1 MGKYRLAVLIAGAS
15 AVISQ
20 SLNIRE
26 GLVLFSGNELTFG
39 IMLGGWLAGTGL
51 GGLLGGRR
59 TGAGNPTRVLTALFG
74 LLVSAN
80 VFAHIF
86 LRFAPFIFGLPYG
99 EVVSLERMI
108 YISLV
113 ALVPCG
119 MILGAIFPVASRL
132 IPAVEAYMYEGI
144 GSFLGGIL
152 CAVVLIPML
161 PALGILVI
169 LISLVLLGLALVH
182 GHRWLWVLALLPL
195 ALVFKINGIE
205 FSLRKIAGGKREL
218 ISTVETKYGRS
229 SVFRSGQQYDF
240 FTSGVYDFS
249 CPDAYRAEMAVHYSL
264 LLHPNPRQV
273 LLVGGGMGGGRSEIL
288 KHPSV
293 RVLTYAEMD
302 PQFYRWAENFVTLKT
317 PDSSRYRTVFGDARF
332 FVNHTRERFDAVIIN
347 LPDPVNGQLN
357 RFYTR
362 EFFTEARRVLRPGG
376 ILAVGVSAPPDIV
389 SPFYAEFL
397 RTIRSAVASAFA
409 WVRVLPADKVLFV
422 AADRDLGGDAITDLL
437 SRRIA
442 ERNLPTLYVTVSYV
456 RANLNSEKINYY
468 DRTLRQ
474 ATDRENRDLKPVC
487 YYYTMILWSGLG
499 SNFLKKFFIGIS
511 RVNPAFFFLPLLLV
525 FLFFRRRAL
534 VYLSLIASGAGSLA
548 MELVLMVLFQLTY
561 GYVYGWV
568 APLIAAFMAG
578 LAAGAWIST
587 KRYSGQPGAVRR
599 LSDWSLANA
608 GIIGLA
614 VLTVLLRAPGKI
626 FFIPALL
633 LAGGLVNGI
642 YFSLVLGFLGP
653 RRAGL
658 AYGLDLIGSSL
669 AALAVSVLLIPLLG
683 VTYTLL
689 GFMSLNL
696 LVAAGIRTIK

>member
-229 SVFRSGQQYDF
+229 SVFRSGQQ
-240 FTSGVYDFS
+240 
-249 CPDAYRAEMAVHYSL
+249 A
-264 LLHPNPRQV
+264 
-273 LLVGGGMGGGRSEIL
+273 
-288 KHPSV
+288 
-293 RVLTYAEMD
+293 
-302 PQFYRWAENFVTLKT
+302 
-317 PDSSRYRTVFGDARF
+317 TV
-332 FVNHTRERFDAVIIN
+332 
-347 LPDPVNGQLN
+347 
-357 RFYTR
+357 
-362 EFFTEARRVLRPGG
+362 
-376 ILAVGVSAPPDIV
+376 
-389 SPFYAEFL
+389 
-397 RTIRSAVASAFA
+397 IRSKGCGFKCQIVTNTHVQAAG
-409 WVRVLPADKVLFV
+409 KVSSKL
-422 AADRDLGGDAITDLL
+422 RRRQHLTDLL
-437 SRRIA
+437 ARRQVELVHGRADQRVSRQSA
-442 ERNLPTLYVTVSYV
+442 
-456 RANLNSEKINYY
+456 
-468 DRTLRQ
+468 
-474 ATDRENRDLKPVC
+474 
-487 YYYTMILWSGLG
+487 
-499 SNFLKKFFIGIS
+499 GIS
-511 RVNPAFFFLPLLLV
+511 FTGNINRLAIRGQRDAF
-525 FLFFRRRAL
+525 
-534 VYLSLIASGAGSLA
+534 
-548 MELVLMVLFQLTY
+548 
-561 GYVYGWV
+561 
-568 APLIAAFMAG
+568 
-578 LAAGAWIST
+578 
-587 KRYSGQPGAVRR
+587 
-599 LSDWSLANA
+599 
-608 GIIGLA
+608 
-614 VLTVLLRAPGKI
+614 
-626 FFIPALL
+626 
-633 LAGGLVNGI
+633 
-642 YFSLVLGFLGP
+642 
-653 RRAGL
+653 
-658 AYGLDLIGSSL
+658 
-669 AALAVSVLLIPLLG
+669 
-683 VTYTLL
+683 
-689 GFMSLNL
+689 
-696 LVAAGIRTIK
+696 